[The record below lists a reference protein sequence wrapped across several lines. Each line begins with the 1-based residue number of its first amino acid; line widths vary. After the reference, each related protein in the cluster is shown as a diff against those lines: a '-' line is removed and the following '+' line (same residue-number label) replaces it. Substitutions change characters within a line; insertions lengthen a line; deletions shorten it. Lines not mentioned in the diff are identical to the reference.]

1 MAIRHGETPPTSQ
14 WSKASSGR
22 AFPVVPTKPSLTSSM
37 SGMRVAEK
45 AQPTGEVE
53 SDGNARPLLSGKS
66 SPEKQQPV
74 NMLIQRWNQGKVGE
88 ERKAPRKGEGVI

>member
-1 MAIRHGETPPTSQ
+1 
-14 WSKASSGR
+14 
-22 AFPVVPTKPSLTSSM
+22 M
-37 SGMRVAEK
+37 SGLSVAEK
-45 AQPTGEVE
+45 AQPTGEMKSAGSAVP
-53 SDGNARPLLSGKS
+53 AASGKS